1 MMTVVNDAQFRAL
14 CQHVVGDAGLSADR
28 RFADNTGRV
37 KHGPALREILGRVFQ
52 GGSRAQWVDRLRNCG
67 VPAGSVA
74 TVKEALASDLV
85 AARRTV
91 RQVRHASAGAYP
103 VLRTPARL
111 HDTTELS
118 DQGAPLLG
126 EHTRDVLQ
134 TVAGL
139 DEAEIEALLDQ
150 NAAKSSSS

>member
-1 MMTVVNDAQFRAL
+1 
-14 CQHVVGDAGLSADR
+14 
-28 RFADNTGRV
+28 
-37 KHGPALREILGRVFQ
+37 
-52 GGSRAQWVDRLRNCG
+52 
-67 VPAGSVA
+67 
-74 TVKEALASDLV
+74 VKEALASDLV

>member
-1 MMTVVNDAQFRAL
+1 
-14 CQHVVGDAGLSADR
+14 
-28 RFADNTGRV
+28 
-37 KHGPALREILGRVFQ
+37 
-52 GGSRAQWVDRLRNCG
+52 
-67 VPAGSVA
+67 
-74 TVKEALASDLV
+74 
-85 AARRTV
+85 
-91 RQVRHASAGAYP
+91 
-103 VLRTPARL
+103 L